1 MAQGLG
7 GVYGGFV
14 MVKLPGGTSKYYGAK
29 TKGKLSASAAAA
41 KAEAKDGVKSNIA
54 YIKEP
59 IAKFFGFAIATPKEI
74 VDHALKDVA
83 TTINGTGVTRK
94 TLVNEGATG
103 ASRSVTIKFKKLEKI
118 GGKEVAS
125 VKMAMPSSHTFGD
138 MVTML
143 TSRTNA
149 SVIAAIVS
157 PSGRTMTFQTAYN
170 SQRKKLA
177 GDKQKQLPGGK

>member
-1 MAQGLG
+1 MAQGKG

-14 MVKLPGGTSKYYGAK
+14 LVKLPGGTSQYYGAK
-29 TKGKLSASAAAA
+29 TRGKLSASAAAA
-41 KAEAKDGVKSNIA
+41 AEAKAKPSVKSSVA

-59 IAKFFGFAIATPKEI
+59 IAKFFGFAIATPKE
-74 VDHALKDVA
+74 VVEGSLKDVA
-83 TTINGTGVTRK
+83 TKIDGKVVTRK

-118 GGKEVAS
+118 GGKDVAS

-157 PSGRTMTFQTAYN
+157 PSGRSMTFQSAYN
-170 SQRKKLA
+170 KKA
-177 GDKQKQLPGGK
+177 KIVNKKT

>member
-1 MAQGLG
+1 MAQGKG

-14 MVKLPGGTSKYYGAK
+14 MVRLPGGTSKFYGAK
-29 TKGKLSASAAAA
+29 KRGKLSASAAAVADA
-41 KAEAKDGVKSNIA
+41 KAKPSVKSDVA

-74 VDHALKDVA
+74 VEGTLKDVA
-83 TTINGTGVTRK
+83 TTINGTAVTRK
-94 TLVNEGATG
+94 VLTNEGATG
-103 ASRSVTIKFKKLEKI
+103 ASRSVTVKFKKLEKI
-118 GGKEVAS
+118 GGKDVAS
-125 VKMAMPSSHTFGD
+125 VKIAMPSSHTFGD

-157 PSGRTMTFQTAYN
+157 PSGRSMTFQSAYN
-170 SQRKKLA
+170 KKA
-177 GDKQKQLPGGK
+177 KIVNKKT

>member
-1 MAQGLG
+1 MAQGKG

-14 MVKLPGGTSKYYGAK
+14 LVKLDGGTSQIYGDK
-29 TKGKLSASAAAA
+29 KRGKLSASAAAA
-41 KAEAKDGVKSNIA
+41 ADAKSKPSVKSNVA

-74 VDHALKDVA
+74 VDHSLREVK
-83 TTINGTGVTRK
+83 TTIAGKEVTRK

-118 GGKEVAS
+118 GGKDVAS

-157 PSGRTMTFQTAYN
+157 PSGRTMTFQSAYN
-170 SQRKKLA
+170 KKA
-177 GDKQKQLPGGK
+177 KIVNKKA